1 MKQKFSK
8 SLEKIELLDIFYEVD
23 MPHLEV
29 LSKMEMQGVSVDKQ
43 LLLNLS
49 SKLEKSLKSIEKV
62 IYKLAGHEFLISS
75 PKQLASILFEELSL
89 PNTKKNKTSWSTDA
103 QALDSI
109 SSSHPIIK
117 EILQW
122 RELMKI
128 KTTYADALPN
138 QISKQTN
145 EYTSIDQVKY
155 ISSW

>member
-1 MKQKFSK
+1 MLKQKFSK

-89 PNTKKNKTSWSTDA
+89 PKTKKK
-103 QALDSI
+103 
-109 SSSHPIIK
+109 
-117 EILQW
+117 
-122 RELMKI
+122 
-128 KTTYADALPN
+128 
-138 QISKQTN
+138 
-145 EYTSIDQVKY
+145 
-155 ISSW
+155 